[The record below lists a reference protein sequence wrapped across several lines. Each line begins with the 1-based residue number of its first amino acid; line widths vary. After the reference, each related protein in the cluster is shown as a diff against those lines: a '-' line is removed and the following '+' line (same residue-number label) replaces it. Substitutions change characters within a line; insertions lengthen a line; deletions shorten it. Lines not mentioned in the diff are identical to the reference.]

1 MAFDVEDVLKSEWGL
16 DGDDLKT
23 VLGVLKPR
31 ADKIEKGYLRQS
43 DYSRQMDEVKTL
55 RQQIDDNSE
64 KLNSDLAEFAT
75 LTASEQGEATKL
87 RERIE
92 AAETKAFQ
100 LTQKIT
106 RYAETNGLDV
116 KEVLGDVEPVKKVEP
131 VAFDDKTLRNDVR
144 NQIGGVASYLLDL
157 NASIDDIAEEHQRL
171 TGERFNRREF
181 IAGIKADIAAGK
193 TENIDPVKR
202 WEAAHGIPQ
211 KRTEAA
217 TKQRETEIA
226 AAKEEGRMAGLSE
239 RALPGEGRPG
249 EHAPVF
255 KGMGE
260 SKLQRPQPGN
270 RLASAVSALA
280 TGRYRTDQ
288 GRKTA

>member
-1 MAFDVEDVLKSEWGL
+1 MAFDVQKWLTDEMGFTAEEATTLAPQFSS
-16 DGDDLKT
+16 
-23 VLGVLKPR
+23 R
-31 ADKIEKGYLRQS
+31 SDKLEKGILRQS
-43 DYSRQMDEVKTL
+43 DYSRQMNDLKKLEGQL
-55 RQQIDDNSE
+55 AANNE
-64 KLNSDLAEFAT
+64 KLNADLAEFAT
-75 LTASEQGEATKL
+75 MTAGEQGEATKL

-100 LTQKIT
+100 LTQKIS
-106 RYAETNGLDV
+106 RYAETNGIDV

-131 VAFDDKTLRNDVR
+131 VAFDDKTLRSDVR

-202 WEAAHGIPQ
+202 WEAQYQIPT

-217 TKQRETEIA
+217 NKAVDDRIA
-226 AAKEEGRMAGLSE
+226 AARAEERAAVLSE
-239 RALPGEGRPG
+239 QALPGQQRPG
-249 EHAPVF
+249 EHAPVL
-255 KGMGE
+255 KLGE

-270 RLASAVSALA
+270 RLTGAVSALA
-280 TGRYRTDQ
+280 TGRYR
-288 GRKTA
+288 GKGNAA